1 MLNYLIRRL
10 VFAAFTLLFIT
21 FFVYALVRHMPGT
34 PLTNEAAAV
43 DPSKKISK
51 EDLARLN
58 KTFGLDKPWYIAYF
72 RWVTNLARGDL
83 GVSFFEKQPVSKSIA
98 SRLGP
103 TLLLSIPSILLAYT
117 ISIPIGLYSV
127 ARSGTLQERTIS
139 LLLYFLYSLPS
150 YVAALWLL
158 VFFYLRL
165 QNTMFSLPATG
176 MVSNDY
182 ASLSPLGKVWDVWTH
197 MILPLTCL
205 TYGSLAYDS
214 RFTKANME
222 EVMRQDY
229 IRTARAK
236 GVSPLW
242 IIVNH
247 GFRNTLIPLVTLL
260 GLSLP
265 ALVGGAVIL
274 ESIFSWPGM
283 GQLFYESISRRDYPL
298 IMGLVLMFT
307 LLTLAGQLIA
317 DIAYAFLDPRIT
329 YK

>member
-1 MLNYLIRRL
+1 MANYLIRRL
-10 VFAAFTLLFIT
+10 AFAAVTVLFIT
-21 FFVYALVRHMPGT
+21 FFVYALIRMMPGDPT
-34 PLTNEAAAV
+34 TTEAAALNP
-43 DPSKKISK
+43 DKPISK
-51 EDLARLN
+51 EDYKRMQR
-58 KTFGLDKPWYIAYF
+58 TFGLDQPWYLAYF
-72 RWVTNLARGDL
+72 KWVGNVARGNL
-83 GVSFFEKQPVSKSIA
+83 SSSFFHKRPVRGVIA
-98 SRLGP
+98 EHIGP
-103 TLLLSIPSILLAYT
+103 TLLLSIPAIILAYT
-117 ISIPIGLYSV
+117 ISIPIGLYST
-127 ARSGTLQERTIS
+127 AQSGTLIERTIS

-150 YVAALWLL
+150 FVAGLWLL

-165 QNTMFSLPATG
+165 QDTMFALPASQMT
-176 MVSNDY
+176 SDNFEE
-182 ASLSPLGKVWDVWTH
+182 LSPLGRLWDIWTH

-236 GVSPLW
+236 GMHPFW

-247 GFRNTLIPLVTLL
+247 GFRNTLIPFITLL

-265 ALVGGAVIL
+265 GLLSGAVIL
-274 ESIFSWPGM
+274 ETIFNWPGM
-283 GQLFYESISRRDYPL
+283 GYLFYDAISHRDYPL

-307 LLTLAGQLIA
+307 ILTLAGQLMA
-317 DIAYAFLDPRIT
+317 DIAYAFADPRIT

>member
-10 VFAAFTLLFIT
+10 IFAAFTLLLIT
-21 FFVYALVRHMPGT
+21 FFVYALIRHMPGT
-34 PLTNEAAAV
+34 PLTNEAAMV

-51 EDLARLN
+51 QDLERLN
-58 KTFGLDKPWYIAYF
+58 RTFGLDKPWYIGYANWLT
-72 RWVTNLARGDL
+72 RLPRGDL

-98 SRLGP
+98 ARLGP
-103 TLLLSIPSILLAYT
+103 TLLLSVPSIILAYT

-127 ARSGTLQERTIS
+127 AKSNTFQERSIS

-165 QNTMFSLPATG
+165 QGTMFALPASG
-176 MVSNDY
+176 MVSNEF
-182 ASLSPLGKVWDVWTH
+182 ASLTSWGKTWDIITH

-214 RFTKANME
+214 RFVKANME

-236 GVSPLW
+236 GVHPFW
-242 IIVNH
+242 IIVSH
-247 GFRNTLIPLVTLL
+247 GFRNTLIPLATLL

-265 ALVGGAVIL
+265 ALAGGAVIL
-274 ESIFSWPGM
+274 ETIFSWPGI
-283 GQLFYESISRRDYPL
+283 GSLLYESISRRDYPL

-307 LLTLAGQLIA
+307 VLTLAGQLIA

>member
-1 MLNYLIRRL
+1 MTNFLIRRL
-10 VFAAFTLLFIT
+10 AFAAVTLLFIT
-21 FFVYALVRHMPGT
+21 FFVYALIRHMPGT
-34 PLTNEAAAV
+34 PLTLEAAAL

-51 EDLARLN
+51 EDLERLN
-58 KTFGLDKPWYIAYF
+58 RTFGLDRPWYEGYF
-72 RWVTNLARGDL
+72 RWLTRLPRGDL
-83 GVSFFEKQPVSKSIA
+83 GTSFYEKRPVRQSIA

-103 TLLLSIPSILLAYT
+103 TLLLSIPSIFLAYT
-117 ISIPIGLYSV
+117 ISIPIGLYTT
-127 ARSGTLQERTIS
+127 ATSGTLRERTVS

-150 YVAALWLL
+150 FVAALLLL

-165 QNTMFSLPATG
+165 QGTIFALPATG
-176 MVSNDY
+176 MVSNDFDRL
-182 ASLSPLGKVWDVWTH
+182 SLPGKVWDIWTH

-214 RFTKANME
+214 RFVKANME

-236 GVSPLW
+236 GVHPVR
-242 IIVNH
+242 IVVNH
-247 GFRNTLIPLVTLL
+247 GFRNTLIPLITLL

-265 ALVGGAVIL
+265 GLVSGAVIL
-274 ESIFSWPGM
+274 ESIFGWPGM
-283 GQLFYESISRRDYPL
+283 GQLLYESISRRDYPL

-307 LLTLAGQLIA
+307 VLTLAGQLMA
-317 DIAYAFLDPRIT
+317 DIAYALVDPRIT